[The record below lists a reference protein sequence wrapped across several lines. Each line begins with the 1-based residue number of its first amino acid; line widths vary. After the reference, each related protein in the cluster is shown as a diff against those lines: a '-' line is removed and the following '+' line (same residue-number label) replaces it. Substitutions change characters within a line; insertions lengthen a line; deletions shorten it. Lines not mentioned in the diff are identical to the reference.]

1 MIRTFVAVALML
13 SFCTTVLADEL
24 KDEVEKAKAGDFDAM
39 LRVGLTFLSDVD
51 DKNNDDGIKWLEM
64 SAMGG
69 NVTAYY
75 NLGALYQDGGPVK
88 QDAAKAIM
96 YLTVAAELG
105 EIRAM
110 NRLAGIYYYY
120 LGELAP
126 QNDIMAVKWGLC
138 AAGLGSETAQKNVD
152 KMRAE
157 IDKES
162 AVLGAK
168 AALEW
173 AKRRQRERQKRERL
187 QNEPQKD
194 EQQKNE
200 RQSTA
205 EPAVSFSDS
214 QLNSRGR

>member
-1 MIRTFVAVALML
+1 MIRTFVTVVLML
-13 SFCTTVLADEL
+13 LSCTTGLADEM
-24 KDEVEKAKAGDFDAM
+24 KDEVKKAMAGDFDAM
-39 LRVGLTFLSDVD
+39 LGVGLNYLSDAD

-88 QDAAKAIM
+88 QDASKAIM

-110 NRLAGIYYYY
+110 NRLAGIYY

-126 QNDIMAVKWGLC
+126 RNDILAVKWGLC
-138 AAGLGSETAQKNVD
+138 AAGLGSDTAQKNVD

-157 IDKES
+157 IDEES
-162 AVLGAK
+162 AVLGTK

-187 QNEPQKD
+187 QNEPPKV

-200 RQSTA
+200 Q
-205 EPAVSFSDS
+205 
-214 QLNSRGR
+214 

>member
-1 MIRTFVAVALML
+1 MIRTFVTIVLML
-13 SFCTTVLADEL
+13 SFGAPGWADEL
-24 KDEVEKAKAGDFDAM
+24 EDEIKKAMAGDFDAM
-39 LRVGLTFLSDVD
+39 LGVGLKHLSDAD

-88 QDAAKAIM
+88 RDASKAIM

-110 NRLAGIYYYY
+110 NRLAGIYY

-126 QNDIMAVKWGLC
+126 QNDILAVKWGVC
-138 AAGLGSETAQKNVD
+138 AAGLGSDTAQKNVE

-157 IDKES
+157 IDEES
-162 AVLGAK
+162 AVLGTK

-173 AKRRQRERQKRERL
+173 AKRRQRERQKREQL
-187 QNEPQKD
+187 PGEPQKD
-194 EQQKNE
+194 EQQKNGQ
-200 RQSTA
+200 QSKP
-205 EPAVSFSDS
+205 EK
-214 QLNSRGR
+214 